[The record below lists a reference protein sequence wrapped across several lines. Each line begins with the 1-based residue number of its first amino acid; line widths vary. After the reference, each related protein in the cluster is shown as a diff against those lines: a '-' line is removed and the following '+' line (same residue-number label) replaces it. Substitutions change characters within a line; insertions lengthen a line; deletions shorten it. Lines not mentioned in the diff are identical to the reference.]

1 MNVRFSHLWQS
12 AMGLLALIF
21 LTVASCKGPD
31 GPAGP
36 QGPAGPTGAAGAAG
50 ATGPAG
56 ASGVAG
62 PMGNA
67 NVVYSDWK
75 PFDVSGN
82 FFRFPDGSQVN
93 LSPATTA
100 NALLTADAIN
110 KGVIYVYYKFGV
122 LTNDPVTQTNSLV
135 ERISSDKV
143 TYANVKIPGRTT
155 NTSQD
160 YAIYQV
166 SMDNLGL
173 NYFSPKLSLTT
184 GYLSADQQSYVPI
197 NGLTSMDA
205 KFYRDMFATL
215 PQYRIVVVNGSVK
228 GGRSGNIDYT
238 NYAAV
243 KAAYNLPD

>member
-12 AMGLLALIF
+12 GMGLLALLF
-21 LTVASCKGPD
+21 VMVASCKGPD

-36 QGPAGPTGAAGAAG
+36 QGPAGPSGAAGPVG
-50 ATGPAG
+50 TTGPAG

-67 NVVYSDWK
+67 NVVYTDWK
-75 PFDVSGN
+75 PLDVGGN
-82 FFRFPDGSQVN
+82 FSRFPDGSQVN

-122 LTNDPVTQTNSLV
+122 LTNDPATQTNSLV

-143 TYANVKIPGRTT
+143 AYANVKIPGRKT
-155 NTSQD
+155 NTSLD
-160 YAIYQV
+160 YALYQV
-166 SMDNLGL
+166 TMDNIGL
-173 NYFSPKLSLTT
+173 NYFSPKLTLTT
-184 GYLSADQQSYVPI
+184 GYPSADVYVPI
-197 NGLTSMDA
+197 EGLTSQDPQ
-205 KFYRDMFATL
+205 FYKDMFKTL
-215 PQYRIVVVNGSVK
+215 PQYRMVVVNGSVK
-228 GGRSGNIDYT
+228 AGRSGAVDYT

-243 KAAYNLPD
+243 KEAYNLPD